1 MRGVRASRQG
11 NYMPLKFKENFAVLG
26 ALMLALAGIGGC
38 SADDVQ
44 LNGKIFEATG
54 LSTSSAP
61 KKTPKMA
68 ERAPLIVPP
77 SLDKLPEPGTGEAAT
92 AISEVKDH
100 DDKYRVSKADLE
112 REQAAYCKI
121 HYEDAKIRGDQ
132 EYDVAA
138 GPLGRCRGS
147 VLNVISNV
155 NKSDDDK

>member
-1 MRGVRASRQG
+1 MS
-11 NYMPLKFKENFAVLG
+11 LKFKENFVFFA
-26 ALMLALAGIGGC
+26 ALMLALAGVGGC

-44 LNGKIFEATG
+44 LNGKIFDAAG
-54 LSTSSAP
+54 LTTSSAP
-61 KKTPKMA
+61 KKTPKLA

-77 SLDKLPEPGTGEAAT
+77 SLDKLPDPGTGEAT
-92 AISEVKDH
+92 AAIGDVKDH
-100 DDKYRVSKADLE
+100 DDKYKVSRADQE

-132 EYDVAA
+132 DYETAA

-147 VLNVISNV
+147 VLNIISNV